1 MVKYLLLILILSSSV
16 DVSGQDNTFR
26 FMFYNVENL
35 FDTIDNPAKRD
46 EAFTP
51 KGEYHWNKY
60 KYNTKLQHIYKT
72 IMSVKEWEELPLI
85 GLCEIENH
93 RVLNHLLYKTP
104 LYQYNYHVIH
114 QDSPDERGIDVALL
128 YQAEYVEILDRRFIS
143 IRFPFDTTDK
153 TRDILYVKT
162 LLSGNDSL
170 HIFLNHWPS
179 RYGGYMQTQPKRNY
193 VAKVLAHTIDTLFN
207 ESSES
212 NILIA
217 GDFNDAL
224 GDESIELLIK
234 EVTTTRLKSLPL
246 SSSSRP
252 GTLKYRSQW
261 QHFDQIIVS
270 QGLMSK
276 KGLSLTQ
283 NQISTG
289 KASFLIQKDN
299 RYQGWKPFRYL
310 QGPKYIGGYSD
321 HLPIFIDIRR

>member
-1 MVKYLLLILILSSSV
+1 
-16 DVSGQDNTFR
+16 
-26 FMFYNVENL
+26 MFYNVENL
-35 FDTIDNPAKRD
+35 FDTINNPEKRD

-51 KGEYHWNKY
+51 KGDYRWNTY
-60 KYNTKLQHIYKT
+60 KYNTKLRRIYKT
-72 IMSVKEWEELPLI
+72 IMSVKQWEELPLI
-85 GLCEIENH
+85 GLCEIENR

-104 LYQYNYHVIH
+104 LYQYNYHVLH

-128 YQAEYVEILDRRFIS
+128 YQAEYVEILARRFIS

-162 LLSGNDSL
+162 LLSGSDSL

-193 VAKVLAHTIDTLFN
+193 AAKVLAHTIDTLFN
-207 ESSES
+207 VSPEA

-217 GDFNDAL
+217 GDFNDTPE
-224 GDESIELLIK
+224 DESIRKLISGVK
-234 EVTTTRLKSLPL
+234 NTRLKSLPL
-246 SSSSRP
+246 SSSSR

-270 QGLMSK
+270 EAFMNT
-276 KGLSLTQ
+276 KGLSLIR
-283 NQISTG
+283 NEISTG
-289 KASFLIQKDN
+289 KASFLVQKDE
-299 RYQGWKPFRYL
+299 RYQGSKPFRYL